1 MTNCCNIDTPLGEML
16 ATAAGEQITG
26 LYFCGQQYFPAG
38 DFNAT
43 KPSGVLIVLRDQ
55 LQEYFDGRRRQFDL
69 PLAPQGTPFQQSV
82 WQQLL
87 KIPYGETRSYGDL
100 ANALNN
106 LGAIRAVGAANGRN
120 PISIV
125 IPCHRVIGS
134 DGTLTGYAGGIERKQ
149 KLLAREDALNRDFD
163 QLNIFSVNAVD

>member
-1 MTNCCNIDTPLGEML
+1 MMVRCCNIDTPLGQML
-16 ATAAGEQITG
+16 ATAVDAQITG
-26 LYFCGQQYFPAG
+26 LYFHGQQHFPTGNFDVTTA
-38 DFNAT
+38 
-43 KPSGVLIVLRDQ
+43 SGVLLDLQNQ
-55 LQEYFDGRRRQFDL
+55 LHQYFDGNRRQFDL
-69 PLAPQGTPFQQSV
+69 LLAPQGTPFQQSV

-100 ANALNN
+100 ANALDN
-106 LGAIRAVGAANGRN
+106 LGAIRAIGAANGRN

-149 KLLAREDALNRDFD
+149 KLLALENPSGTTASFDF
-163 QLNIFSVNAVD
+163 

>member
-1 MTNCCNIDTPLGEML
+1 MITCCNIDTPLGPML
-16 ATAAGEQITG
+16 ATADGSNITG
-26 LYFCGQQYFPAG
+26 LYFHGQQYFPAG
-38 DFNAT
+38 DFDAAT
-43 KPSGVLIVLRDQ
+43 PSGVLADLRDQ
-55 LQEYFDGRRRQFDL
+55 LREYFDGALRQFDL

-100 ANALNN
+100 ARALDN

-120 PISIV
+120 PIGIV

-149 KLLAREDALNRDFD
+149 RLLAIEGHPFPESAQGELP
-163 QLNIFSVNAVD
+163 LTL

>member
-1 MTNCCNIDTPLGEML
+1 MITCCNIDTPLGRML
-16 ATAAGEQITG
+16 ATADSERITG
-26 LYFCGQQYFPAG
+26 LYFHDQQYFPAG
-38 DFNAT
+38 VFDAMEPT
-43 KPSGVLIVLRDQ
+43 GVLVDLREQ
-55 LQEYFDGRRRQFDL
+55 LQQYFDGALRQFDL

-87 KIPYGETRSYGDL
+87 EIPYGETRSYGDL
-100 ANALNN
+100 ARALEN
-106 LGAIRAVGAANGRN
+106 LRAIRAVGTANGRN

-149 KLLAREDALNRDFD
+149 KLLALETPSGITASFDF
-163 QLNIFSVNAVD
+163 